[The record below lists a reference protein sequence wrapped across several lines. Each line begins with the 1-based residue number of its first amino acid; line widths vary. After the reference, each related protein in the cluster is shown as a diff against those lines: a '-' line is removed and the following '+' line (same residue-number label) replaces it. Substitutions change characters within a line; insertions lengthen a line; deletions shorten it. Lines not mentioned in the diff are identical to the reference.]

1 MISCSAKSCKEGMKE
16 IWRRGG
22 QSRDMSDERIWKGK
36 HAKHHSMLLS
46 IRKTLS
52 SSSWT
57 MIEKG
62 MGEERRLTM
71 FGMPFRILKLWEQD
85 LQIISPSVTWIWF
98 EKGRVRSKKEKE
110 VRGLEINQQSKGSN
124 GSESR
129 EEDRKSKDQKRRI
142 VPPYHSPL
150 IGHDA
155 KLWEKP
161 RPILDSIGLETDLEG
176 KNRPA
181 EKIGRW
187 KSSWALERLLSLTRG
202 QRKGMRVFPEFIQ
215 LILTSSTLDLCV

>member
-46 IRKTLS
+46 IRNTLS

-110 VRGLEINQQSKGSN
+110 VRGLEINQQSEESDW
-124 GSESR
+124 SESR
-129 EEDRKSKDQKRRI
+129 EEEEDQKAR
-142 VPPYHSPL
+142 
-150 IGHDA
+150 
-155 KLWEKP
+155 
-161 RPILDSIGLETDLEG
+161 T
-176 KNRPA
+176 KNLV
-181 EKIGRW
+181 ITH
-187 KSSWALERLLSLTRG
+187 L
-202 QRKGMRVFPEFIQ
+202 
-215 LILTSSTLDLCV
+215 